1 MVILNA
7 HAAATF
13 TKDPI
18 SLHLFIQ
25 HLQQPEPP
33 RILDDSGVLRVT

>member
-1 MVILNA
+1 MVTLNA
-7 HAAATF
+7 HAATTF

-18 SLHLFIQ
+18 SLRLFIQ
-25 HLQQPEPP
+25 HLQPKPP